1 MKERSKIVKADGGAP
16 DGKPVARLTDLD
28 VEFVSL
34 VRAGA
39 NRQNSFMVVKRDTS
53 KAVPS
58 QDASNED
65 KRAAQLQRA
74 DDYGIEARDDGN
86 LSYPEGDPTTESLYA
101 DPVNLMYPL
110 GYSDNEPDADRIRNA
125 LARFAQAR
133 DEYDEDTTKVRILER
148 IVAAA
153 LTQGVDVTMPED
165 DPIYEALPPELKER
179 IEGET
184 EDTEMEDPA
193 AEKTGDDAGTDGDHA
208 TSDHAEPVDWLQD
221 LEDRIG
227 GLLSESLITRSMS
240 CPPTDA
246 PDAEEHAEHKSE
258 SELGGDAGST
268 DTPPQAAPN
277 PLAGEVA
284 ALRDEVREMQTKTAH
299 LQTEL
304 AKARRA
310 LRTERARVTAL
321 KSTVGSSTAIRTGE
335 APVHKRTD
343 QADKKPKRTVW
354 SHDLA
359 AEAAKETNE
368 KA

>member
-1 MKERSKIVKADGGAP
+1 MKVRKLINKADGGAP
-16 DGKPVARLTDLD
+16 GRPEARLTDMD

-39 NRQNSFMVVKRDTS
+39 NRQTSFMVVKRDAA

-58 QDASNED
+58 ADASTED

-74 DDYGIEARDDGN
+74 DDYGIEARDDAA

-101 DPVNLMYPL
+101 DPVNLKYPL
-110 GYSDNEPDADRIRNA
+110 GYSSNEPDPDRIRNA

-133 DEYDEDTTKVRILER
+133 DEYEEDTSKVRILER

-153 LTQGVDVTMPED
+153 LAAGVDVSMPED
-165 DPIYEALPPELKER
+165 DPIYDMLPSELKDR

-184 EDTEMEDPA
+184 EEMEAPA
-193 AEKTGDDAGTDGDHA
+193 AEKDGGEAGPDGDDATTGNADPA
-208 TSDHAEPVDWLQD
+208 DWLQGA
-221 LEDRIG
+221 EERIN
-227 GLLSESLITRSMS
+227 GLLSEIMITRSLS
-240 CPPTDA
+240 SPPTEA
-246 PDAEEHAEHKSE
+246 TAAEAHAGQDDE
-258 SELGGDAGST
+258 SEPGGDAGTT
-268 DTPPQAAPN
+268 DTPTKAAPN

-284 ALRDEVREMQTKTAH
+284 ALRDEVREMQAKTEH
-299 LQTEL
+299 LKTEL

-335 APVHKRTD
+335 SPVHKRTEAKD
-343 QADKKPKRTVW
+343 APKRIVW
-354 SHDLA
+354 SNDLA
-359 AEAAKETNE
+359 ADAAQELK
-368 KA
+368 K